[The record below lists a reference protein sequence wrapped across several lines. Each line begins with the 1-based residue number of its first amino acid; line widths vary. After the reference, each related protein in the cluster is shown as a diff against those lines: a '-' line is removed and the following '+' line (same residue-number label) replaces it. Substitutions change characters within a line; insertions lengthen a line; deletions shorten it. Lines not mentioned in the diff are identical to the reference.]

1 MHERNAEQKNSYF
14 EEVTRNLQREGLAIL
29 PEQDGFLPVELD
41 SQPLCLILGSGVVR
55 YWEKDVASDSR
66 REALE
71 RATDIAKITDAYM
84 SQIESAPVLKAGSLD
99 ESYKLLADFND
110 TVLAGHLT
118 KYGVPFI
125 TWSRSP
131 DGTSLNQ
138 GNYYGPGSGVDS
150 YTAAKQN
157 FAIRSGLVDKNQM
170 FTPEQLVEVYRCI
183 YETLDSEYPITDS
196 RCEILE
202 NACAQIEKIVPNLDA
217 LVQESNQEELELG
230 ASWLAQRY

>member
-14 EEVTRNLQREGLAIL
+14 EEVTRNLQREGLTIL

-41 SQPLCLILGSGVVR
+41 SQPLCLIRGSGVVR

-118 KYGVPFI
+118 KYGVQFI

-157 FAIRSGLVDKNQM
+157 FAIRSRFVDKNQM

-196 RCEILE
+196 RREILE

>member
-66 REALE
+66 HEALE

-118 KYGVPFI
+118 KYGVQFI
-125 TWSRSP
+125 TWDRSP

-138 GNYYGPGSGVDS
+138 GNYYGPDSGADS

-157 FAIRSGLVDKNQM
+157 FAIRSGLVDKNQL
-170 FTPEQLVEVYRCI
+170 FTPEQLAEVYRCI
-183 YETLDSEYPITDS
+183 HETLDSEYPITDS
-196 RCEILE
+196 RREILE
-202 NACAQIEKIVPNLDA
+202 NACTQIERAVPNLDA
-217 LVQESNQEELELG
+217 LVQESNQEELRLG
-230 ASWLAQRY
+230 ASWLEQGY

>member
-1 MHERNAEQKNSYF
+1 MHERNAEEKNRYF
-14 EEVTRNLQREGLAIL
+14 SEVTRNLQREGLAIL

-41 SQPLCLILGSGVVR
+41 SQPLCLILGSGAVR
-55 YWEKDVASDSR
+55 YWEKDVASDRR

-71 RATDIAKITDAYM
+71 QATDIAKITDEYM
-84 SQIESAPVLKAGSLD
+84 SQIESTPVLKAGSLD

-118 KYGVPFI
+118 KYGAQFI

-131 DGTSLNQ
+131 NGTSLNQ
-138 GNYYGPGSGVDS
+138 GNYYGPDSGVGS

-157 FAIRSGLVDKNQM
+157 FAVRSGLVDKNQL
-170 FTPEQLVEVYRCI
+170 FTPEQLAEAYRCI
-183 YETLDSEYPITDS
+183 HATLDSAYPLTDS
-196 RCEILE
+196 RREILE
-202 NACAQIEKIVPNLDA
+202 TACTQIESAVSDLDK

-230 ASWLAQRY
+230 ASWLAQGY